1 MSPTPALRIGM
12 IGYAFMGA
20 VHANAWRNAHR
31 FFDLPLTPELTVL
44 AGRNGEA
51 AAAAADRF
59 GFAEVETS
67 WQKVIERPDVDLI
80 DICTPG
86 NLHAEIAVAA
96 LRAGKHVLCEKPL
109 ANTVAEAEQMTAAAT
124 TAAESGVL
132 AMCGYSYRRTPALA
146 LAKQLVMDGRIG
158 AVRQVR
164 GQYLQDWLSDE
175 NAPITWRLQKEL
187 AGSGALGD
195 IGAHLI
201 DTAQWLAG
209 QSITGVS
216 ALLNTFVTERP
227 LAGERSGLGGHGA
240 VGDDVPRGVV
250 SVDDA
255 ASFTARFDGGAIGTF
270 EATRFA
276 LGRKNAFRIELNG
289 TKGSLAFDFEDNNVL
304 QLFEAGQPATEQGF
318 RRILVTEADHPY
330 LSAWWPPGHGLGYEH
345 AFTHQVVDLV
355 NAIATG
361 QQLEPSFT
369 DALAVQRVLDG
380 ITDSAEHDSIWTHVP
395 DRATE

>member
-1 MSPTPALRIGM
+1 MSPTPALRVGM

-44 AGRNGEA
+44 SGRNGEA

-158 AVRQVR
+158 TVRQVR

-361 QQLEPSFT
+361 QQPEPSFT